1 MCIIF
6 VFVKATWGQSGL
18 EKEVCT
24 GMSSVHVLTS
34 RVLSEDQGKT
44 FQFFKF
50 GKLMLVGQ
58 VHKEVAKFKRMKMLN
73 IDVRMSVCL
82 HAVVNTEL
90 RAPLCLNATSH
101 TAACTDV

>member
-1 MCIIF
+1 MYKLVIRDMCIIF

-34 RVLSEDQGKT
+34 CVLSEEGKT
-44 FQFFKF
+44 DMTFQLFKF

-58 VHKEVAKFKRMKMLN
+58 PDLFWVHKEVAKLKRMKMVN
-73 IDVRMSVCL
+73 IVS
-82 HAVVNTEL
+82 A
-90 RAPLCLNATSH
+90 
-101 TAACTDV
+101 